1 MNLIFL
7 SCSCQNSQDFSDSLR
22 LYCQWIGG
30 ECTKRSSVCFHVKT
44 ICLALS
50 LESRHIFLEE
60 VQSFNTGSK
69 DPSHLW
75 FFFFCQ
81 LCIGI
86 FTNGR
91 FFFNYISISNVC
103 FKKTLVIAHSQLC
116 LYLNANWRLS
126 RVLINPPI
134 SLHYPFTYT
143 LVKN

>member
-22 LYCQWIGG
+22 LYCQWIVG
-30 ECTKRSSVCFHVKT
+30 ECTKRSSVCFHMKT

-50 LESRHIFLEE
+50 LVSRHIFWKWC
-60 VQSFNTGSK
+60 N
-69 DPSHLW
+69 HLTLALRIHLISV
-75 FFFFCQ
+75 FFFCQ

-86 FTNGR
+86 FTNGG
-91 FFFNYISISNVC
+91 FFLNYVSISNVC
-103 FKKTLVIAHSQLC
+103 FKKILVIAHSQLC

-134 SLHYPFTYT
+134 SLHYSFTYT